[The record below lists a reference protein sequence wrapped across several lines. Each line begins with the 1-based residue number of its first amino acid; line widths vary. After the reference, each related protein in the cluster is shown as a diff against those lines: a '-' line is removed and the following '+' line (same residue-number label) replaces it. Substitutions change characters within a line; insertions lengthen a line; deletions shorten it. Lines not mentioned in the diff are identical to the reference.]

1 MNEHVV
7 KGIPDHCLLTFKRK
21 KQELRNVTFQGQ
33 IWEGVLTEN
42 DWHLILLKS
51 INNTYVK
58 ICLTLAK

>member
-42 DWHLILLKS
+42 D
-51 INNTYVK
+51 
-58 ICLTLAK
+58 